1 MDYCILE
8 NSILFIKTVQIT
20 EEIETSN
27 GKIIFENC
35 RVYSGTRILFDHS
48 VRVTNCI
55 IKRDCFID
63 SDINNCKWN
72 GSTLIIKTDQQSPF
86 KFNNI
91 NITGQIKAIRTKGE
105 IKISTSDYFF
115 EISGSNYGILN
126 LGKIHFDN
134 YSSLKIRSLGS
145 VGILNNKNSFL
156 KITSFNGCLFN
167 LSKGIENTGKGKIKD
182 GIKGIMMKSDSR
194 QLSIPFSEKLS
205 KIDGKII
212 RNTEPIGRF
221 DLIDIRYV
229 SEETRQKRPFEI
241 KIKDFK
247 YIPISINSHQIK
259 NQTDS
264 IQTICYASE
273 KYFNV
278 GGKVILKP
286 HSSIES
292 NDFFELSMDSDLTVN
307 GNVHISNSVIKK
319 SSINL
324 SGNLSNSILLNAVLN
339 LDEDTDGLI
348 MNGEKVYGE
357 I

>member
-1 MDYCILE
+1 MDYIIFD
-8 NSILFIKTVQIT
+8 NSILFIRTVQIT
-20 EEIETSN
+20 EEIETRN
-27 GKIIFENC
+27 GKIVFENC
-35 RVYSGTRILFDHS
+35 KVYEESRISFNHS

-55 IKRDCFID
+55 IKRSCFID

-72 GSTLIIKTDQQSPF
+72 GATLTIKTDQQSPF

-91 NITGQIKAIRTKGE
+91 KIVGQIKAIRTKGE
-105 IKISTSDYFF
+105 IKISTAQNPI
-115 EISGSNYGILN
+115 EITGSYYGILN

-134 YSSLKIRSLGS
+134 CSSLKIYSLGA

-182 GIKGIMMKSDSR
+182 GIRGIMMRSDSR
-194 QLSIPFSEKLS
+194 QLSIPFSEKPS
-205 KIDGKII
+205 RMDGKII
-212 RNTEPIGRF
+212 RNTEPIRRF
-221 DLIDIRYV
+221 DLIDIRYIT
-229 SEETRQKRPFEI
+229 EEIRKKRPFEI

-247 YIPISINSHQIK
+247 YIPVSINSHQII
-259 NQTDS
+259 NRTDS
-264 IQTICYASE
+264 IQTICYTSE
-273 KYFNV
+273 KCFNI

-292 NDFFELSMDSDLTVN
+292 NDFFDLGMDSDLTVN
-307 GNVHISNSVIKK
+307 GNVRILNSVIKK

-324 SGNLSNSILLNAVLN
+324 SGNLSNSIIMNVD
-339 LDEDTDGLI
+339 LDLKGDIDGLF